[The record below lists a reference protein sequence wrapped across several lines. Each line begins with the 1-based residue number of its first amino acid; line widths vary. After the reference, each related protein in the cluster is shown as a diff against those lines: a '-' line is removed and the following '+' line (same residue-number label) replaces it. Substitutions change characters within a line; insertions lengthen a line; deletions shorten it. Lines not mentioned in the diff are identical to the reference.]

1 MKKKFKKIYIEIT
14 NACNLSCTF
23 CIKNQRTVK
32 YLTKDEFIV
41 ILDKIKSY
49 TDYLYFHILG
59 EPLMHPDINELI
71 NIASKDF
78 NVQITTNGYLID
90 KIRDNPNIRQVN
102 ISLHS
107 YDLKYKLS
115 LNDYLNNIFES
126 LLAMLI
132 NSFISGCIKGSPK
145 IWKYK

>member
-59 EPLMHPDINELI
+59 EPLMHPDIN
-71 NIASKDF
+71 
-78 NVQITTNGYLID
+78 
-90 KIRDNPNIRQVN
+90 
-102 ISLHS
+102 
-107 YDLKYKLS
+107 
-115 LNDYLNNIFES
+115 
-126 LLAMLI
+126 
-132 NSFISGCIKGSPK
+132 
-145 IWKYK
+145 